1 MDFAASARRR
11 PYGHVGKSLGMGST
25 SFIGWAGDLS
35 TCPQGATATSFQ
47 SSSRGKNPT
56 EIREEKSEKVFAAA
70 ELPVLARNP
79 RVDAITKD
87 VIAYYQRCAQAGQPA
102 VNFGYVSG

>member
-11 PYGHVGKSLGMGST
+11 PYGHVGKSLGMGSP

-47 SSSRGKNPT
+47 S
-56 EIREEKSEKVFAAA
+56 
-70 ELPVLARNP
+70 
-79 RVDAITKD
+79 
-87 VIAYYQRCAQAGQPA
+87 
-102 VNFGYVSG
+102 